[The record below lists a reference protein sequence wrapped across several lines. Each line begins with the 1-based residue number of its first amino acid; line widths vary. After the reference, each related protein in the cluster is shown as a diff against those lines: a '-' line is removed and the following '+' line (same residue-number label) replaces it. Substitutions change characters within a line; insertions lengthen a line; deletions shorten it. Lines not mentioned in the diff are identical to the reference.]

1 MKQPIRKQL
10 VKHKEW
16 CASVTMILTSD
27 PPQIPPCDCV
37 SPVGEDTR
45 PKDWVKLGLSPS
57 TKVENWPLINKY
69 VPEKQMI
76 KLYYKTAVQPM
87 YPWEPGELMDLVSV
101 SAADASNGSPK
112 EGDMIAYNP
121 ENRTDVWL
129 VAAEFFKLNYELI
142 GESNE

>member
-1 MKQPIRKQL
+1 MKQPHRVQL
-10 VKHKEW
+10 VN
-16 CASVTMILTSD
+16 SVPL
-27 PPQIPPCDCV
+27 
-37 SPVGEDTR
+37 GEDIR

-57 TKVENWPLINKY
+57 TEVEDWPIGGKPIL
-69 VPEKQMI
+69 EKQMI
-76 KLYYKTAVQPM
+76 KLYYKTLGQPM

-101 SAADASNGSPK
+101 SAADAANGSPK
-112 EGDMIAYNP
+112 LGDMIAYNP